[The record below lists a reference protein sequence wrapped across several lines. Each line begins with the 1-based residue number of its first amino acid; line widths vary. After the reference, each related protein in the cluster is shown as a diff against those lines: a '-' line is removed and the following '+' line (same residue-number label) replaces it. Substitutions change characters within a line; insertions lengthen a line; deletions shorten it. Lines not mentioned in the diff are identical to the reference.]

1 MLKLSQKPKVKKWIT
16 IIGDEN
22 GVQAGITNPTHKE
35 ILQAQVDEG
44 PFMKAMSE
52 YRDDIMKWK
61 DKYDALESVNKE
73 ELNAEELKSHE
84 EKQMNILEEYNRIVF
99 KDVNSLKTITDFIID
114 HIVEIKGVTLEDSE
128 GKEVEAVW
136 SDLSHEFKQ
145 EIIDNITLHDIGAIY
160 NTIKSLSALDPNV

>member
-1 MLKLSQKPKVKKWIT
+1 MLKLSKQPKVKKWIT

-61 DKYDALESVNKE
+61 EKYDALESVNKDD
-73 ELNAEELKSHE
+73 LNETELKEHQ
-84 EKQMNILEEYNRIVF
+84 EKQIDLMEEYNRITF
-99 KDVNSLKTITDFIID
+99 NDVNSLKSITDFVID
-114 HIVEIKGVTLEDSE
+114 HIVEIKGVSLEDSE
-128 GKEVEAVW
+128 GKETPAVW
-136 SDLSHEFKQ
+136 SDLSAEFKQ
-145 EIIDNITLHDIGAIY
+145 EVIDNVTLQNLGAIY
-160 NTIKSLSALDPNV
+160 NEIKSLSALDPNV